1 MLLSER
7 RLDATPGQVLQFF
20 ASYALVDARFLNA
33 LELASNS
40 PFADANGNIQV
51 LPGNVIPAIPRNRVK
66 ASVDYSVTDAL
77 KIGGDALLVS
87 SQYFFGDE
95 SNQFPKLPGYAV
107 FNLHGS
113 YQIDKTFQVYA
124 RVDNILDNRY
134 ATFGTFFDTSA
145 IPNISNGG
153 APFTDPRSL
162 SPARPR
168 VYYAGLK
175 VTF

>member
-1 MLLSER
+1 
-7 RLDATPGQVLQFF
+7 
-20 ASYALVDARFLNA
+20 
-33 LELASNS
+33 
-40 PFADANGNIQV
+40 
-51 LPGNVIPAIPRNRVK
+51 
-66 ASVDYSVTDAL
+66 VDYWVTDAL

-95 SNQFPKLPGYAV
+95 SNQFPRLPGYAV
-107 FNLHGS
+107 FNLHSS
-113 YQIDKTFQVYA
+113 YQINKTFQVYA

-134 ATFGTFFDTSA
+134 ATFGTFFDTGA
-145 IPNISNGG
+145 IPNLSNGG

-168 VYYAGLK
+168 TVYAGLK